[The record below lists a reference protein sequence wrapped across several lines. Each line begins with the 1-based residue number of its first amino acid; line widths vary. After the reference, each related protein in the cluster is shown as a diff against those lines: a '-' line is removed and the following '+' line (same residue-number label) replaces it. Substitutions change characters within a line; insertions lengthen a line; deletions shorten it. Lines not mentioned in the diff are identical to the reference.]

1 MHDGMDV
8 PLQLLLIFKVKAKV
22 KINNYENETLRYVNT
37 LYIQW
42 LCISI
47 MYGVRKTSLQQKYV
61 VHKRN
66 NSDKMSIIC
75 IFYENLNKYA
85 HIILIHKHF
94 Q

>member
-47 MYGVRKTSLQQKYV
+47 MYGVRKISLQ
-61 VHKRN
+61 
-66 NSDKMSIIC
+66 
-75 IFYENLNKYA
+75 
-85 HIILIHKHF
+85 
-94 Q
+94 